1 MRFLDP
7 AVRSWGRL
15 IGLRPRSAMTDIDYS
30 YGQPRR
36 CSHGVCAM
44 GGMIDEALEGNVEA
58 MPPPCVHAHM

>member
-1 MRFLDP
+1 
-7 AVRSWGRL
+7 
-15 IGLRPRSAMTDIDYS
+15 MTDIDYS